1 MQDVQMGRIISILDL
16 GRINLLVKD
25 LRQKLKPIVLEYYR
39 AHLPVFL
46 LLGGPTNAQRV
57 TREKANYVQI
67 FHKNRKILEFYGKD
81 IRGNG
86 IIWEENLE
94 PAEYRRVLEILAR
107 NNFYTFRTWKE
118 KNKGLRAF
126 MILMGLID
134 LSLGLLLA
142 PYYLFFSMACI
153 LFGLFLIAL
162 YIK

>member
-1 MQDVQMGRIISILDL
+1 MQDVQMGKIISIL
-16 GRINLLVKD
+16 NLDKIDSLVKD
-25 LRQKLKPIVLEYYR
+25 LRQKFRPMVIEYYR
-39 AHLPVFL
+39 ADLPVSL
-46 LLGGPTNAQRV
+46 LLGGPANAKRV
-57 TREKANYVQI
+57 VREKANYVQI
-67 FHKNRKILEFYGKD
+67 FHKNRKVLEFYGKD

-94 PAEYRRVLEILAR
+94 PVEYRRVLEILAR

-126 MILMGLID
+126 MMIMGVIN